1 METTG
6 HVTDRLTNTALTLSH
21 EYDRRTNKT
30 KSLKSREEGE
40 LKSKYLMMT
49 KAK

>member
-1 METTG
+1 MKEIKELG
-6 HVTDRLTNTALTLSH
+6 SKGKPKL
-21 EYDRRTNKT
+21 NKT